1 MSLVV
6 LFLVAALVIL
16 AALVSATVRES
27 LRPAR
32 RATGWAL
39 GVGWPLDPEAV
50 GCRYE
55 SWELDRPG
63 GVRLPIW
70 DVEGDRADGPVL
82 VLIHGF
88 GRSRLT
94 WLPHLAEWRA
104 RASRVLMIDL
114 RGHGEAMP
122 DGSGLG
128 DTDVPDVIELVR
140 RVSEAEGPHGPIVLI
155 GRSLGASVGILAA
168 GESELVDGVIA
179 VAPYETLAVPLSNR
193 IRLRGLPTRLV
204 VPISILVLSML
215 GRRSRSTTAAA
226 SGMTV
231 PLLVVQGGCDQISP
245 PEDARKIADA
255 APKSRFELVAGAG
268 HGDHWDREPER
279 LDAAVDEFLRGL
291 GSTGLEHSSVGPAGA
306 DSDRDG

>member
-1 MSLVV
+1 MSLAL
-6 LFLVAALVIL
+6 LFLVAALVVL
-16 AALVSATVRES
+16 GAMVSATVRES

-39 GVGWPLDPEAV
+39 GVDWPLDPEAV
-50 GCRYE
+50 GCPFE

-63 GVRLPIW
+63 GIRLPVW
-70 DVEGDRADGPVL
+70 DVKGHRAEGPVL
-82 VLIHGF
+82 ILIHGF

-94 WLPHLAEWRA
+94 WLPHLAEWRG
-104 RASRVLMIDL
+104 RASRVLMVDL
-114 RGHGEAMP
+114 RGHGDAVP

-140 RVSEAEGPHGPIVLI
+140 RVSEAEGPRRPIVLI

-193 IRLRGLPTRLV
+193 IRLRGLPTLLV
-204 VPISILVLSML
+204 VPISILVLSVL
-215 GRRSRSTTAAA
+215 GRRPRSTTAAA
-226 SGMTV
+226 SRMTV
-231 PLLVVQGGCDQISP
+231 PLLVVQGDCDQISP
-245 PEDARKIADA
+245 SEGARGIADA
-255 APKSRFELVAGAG
+255 ASRSRFELVAGAG

-279 LDAAVDEFLRGL
+279 LDAAVDEFLL
-291 GSTGLEHSSVGPAGA
+291 ELESAGLEHPSVGAAG
-306 DSDRDG
+306 SHPDGDG